1 MFNIILGAWL
11 SDLSL
16 DESLRKVQTF
26 QIIHHLG
33 FALDDVEID
42 IALK

>member
-16 DESLRKVQTF
+16 VESLRKVQSF
-26 QIIHHLG
+26 QLINNLA
-33 FALDDVEID
+33 FALDEVEID
-42 IALK
+42 ISLK

>member
-16 DESLRKVQTF
+16 VESFRKVQSF
-26 QIIHHLG
+26 HIIHNLA
-33 FALDDVEID
+33 FVLDEDEID
-42 IALK
+42 IS